1 MAFQDSYGIKADG
14 VCDEAT
20 WSALI
25 ESSWSLGDRVL
36 YHRTPS
42 IRGDDVA
49 ELQGMLN
56 RLGFDCGRV
65 DGVFGPLAAK
75 AVTDFQLNMGAPANG
90 VVTSDM
96 VRSLRTVSAQTG
108 DGPGIA
114 VVREGV
120 ALSSATS
127 SDERIVMVGHFTGVG
142 AVAVQAQ
149 RRLRERLPNT
159 RFVDGDSLAQATA
172 ANGEN
177 ASVYVGLE
185 AAEGDA
191 CVIYY
196 YEVPNFVSVGG
207 RNLAFRIAEAITTAV
222 PEFTADAVGI
232 RHPVLRAT
240 KMPAVLCALGPSV
253 LCNQKAAALSRAITD
268 AVDNW
273 FLNPLS

>member
-1 MAFQDSYGIKADG
+1 MAFQDAYGIRADG
-14 VCDEAT
+14 ICDDIT

-36 YHRTPS
+36 YQRNPS

-65 DGVFGPLAAK
+65 DGVFGPLATK
-75 AVTDFQLNMGAPANG
+75 AVSDFQLNMGLDANG
-90 VVTSDM
+90 IVTLEL
-96 VRSLRTVSAQTG
+96 VRALRTVSGQTG

-120 ALSSATS
+120 SLSSATPV
-127 SDERIVMVGHFTGVG
+127 DLQNVVVGHFSGVA
-142 AVAVQAQ
+142 AVATQTL
-149 RRLRERLPNT
+149 RRIRDRIERT
-159 RFVDGDSLAQATA
+159 QFIDGDASTQAKA
-172 ANGEN
+172 CNREGAN
-177 ASVYVGLE
+177 VYVGFE
-185 AAEGDA
+185 AAEGES
-191 CVIYY
+191 CIIYF

-207 RNLAFRIAEAITTAV
+207 RNLAFRIAEAITSTI

-232 RHPVLRAT
+232 RHPVLRET

-253 LCNQKAAALSRAITD
+253 LCNQKAAALSRAISQ
-268 AVDNW
+268 AVETW
-273 FLNPLS
+273 FEDPLV